1 MSLVRF
7 SVAPHE
13 TLVDAFYGGLL
24 YLCHVVTSVSL
35 DLFRVRWS
43 VSGKLGSGGNPI
55 CVVREPDY
63 EENRL
68 VRTKTFS
75 THDEPKICH
84 VVRKSGVFTHGKNSH
99 EGFRCVKIVTLS
111 FDAPGGGGASGGSLR
126 SSRQAVACHPFT
138 RSWATMPPET
148 PPPPGFCCLV
158 VLFLCGA

>member
-84 VVRKSGVFTHGKNSH
+84 VVRESGVFTHGKNFH
-99 EGFRCVKIVTLS
+99 EGEVVALKRHFVLWSARWGWSLWR
-111 FDAPGGGGASGGSLR
+111 FASLIPSGCRLPPIHKAR
-126 SSRQAVACHPFT
+126 ALKKRAV
-138 RSWATMPPET
+138 
-148 PPPPGFCCLV
+148 
-158 VLFLCGA
+158 

>member
-13 TLVDAFYGGLL
+13 TLVDSLYGGLL
-24 YLCHVVTSVSL
+24 YLCHVVVVPL

-43 VSGKLGSGGNPI
+43 VSGKLGSGGNHI

-75 THDEPKICH
+75 THNEPKICH

-99 EGFRCVKIVTLS
+99 EVGWS
-111 FDAPGGGGASGGSLR
+111 
-126 SSRQAVACHPFT
+126 H
-138 RSWATMPPET
+138 
-148 PPPPGFCCLV
+148 
-158 VLFLCGA
+158 